1 MKIEQDEL
9 RDNKKNSG
17 PKTTTIVA
25 VLITVTVIFV
35 IGIIVAIMS
44 MREKDFSVVVDGKIA
59 NISKDTFV
67 FTEDR

>member
-1 MKIEQDEL
+1 MKIEQDEI
-9 RDNKKNSG
+9 RENKKSSG

-25 VLITVTVIFV
+25 ILITVTVILV

-44 MREKDFSVVVDGKIA
+44 MREKDFSVVVDGKVA
-59 NISKDTFV
+59 NISKDMFV

>member
-9 RDNKKNSG
+9 RENKKNSG